1 MVDVSAINHLAA
13 NYEGAMVA
21 LLRDLVRIPSES
33 AGEKGVIERLQQE
46 LEQTGAYDKI
56 WIDGLGNLLAQI
68 GTGPRL
74 IAIDAHVDTVG
85 LGNRDEWAHDP
96 YEGKIADGMVWGRGA
111 GLVDPESAP
120 HEGSILRGMTEQDRL
135 LETRIAKNRR
145 EAYDACS
152 TKLAELGLDAPLL
165 DVEHLFDGGSLIFYF
180 LGDPPADAARV
191 TDELAEAYDAQV
203 QFRAFSDAVVAGCGP
218 DCGTE
223 KAGGCGECGTGCA
236 IAAACSTHKH

>member
-1 MVDVSAINHLAA
+1 LPASHLVRWGLPGYVSAFTATDA
-13 NYEGAMVA
+13 VRYPRGSRVV
-21 LLRDLVRIPSES
+21 LR
-33 AGEKGVIERLQQE
+33 
-46 LEQTGAYDKI
+46 T
-56 WIDGLGNLLAQI
+56 
-68 GTGPRL
+68 
-74 IAIDAHVDTVG
+74 
-85 LGNRDEWAHDP
+85 
-96 YEGKIADGMVWGRGA
+96 GRGLEL
-111 GLVDPESAP
+111 GEVLTPLVDPESAP

-223 KAGGCGECGTGCA
+223 KAGGCGDCGTGCA